1 MLRRGK
7 KERENER
14 ALRFAEA
21 GSQDS
26 HRVELLAPTGS
37 GSCQSQCNP
46 VRISPWFYHGV
57 LATSFP
63 PVAGRNLEGQAKK
76 GGMVGAVEAEAEQDQ
91 DQDQGE
97 DTEGCGVR
105 SRGRTQEEAARR
117 RRGAAAKPPV

>member
-1 MLRRGK
+1 MLRRR

-21 GSQDS
+21 RSQDS

-46 VRISPWFYHGV
+46 VRFSPWFYHGV
-57 LATSFP
+57 LPTSFP
-63 PVAGRNLEGQAKK
+63 PVARRNPEGQARK
-76 GGMVGAVEAEAEQDQ
+76 GGKVGAVEAEAVQDQDQ

-97 DTEGCGVR
+97 GWGEME
-105 SRGRTQEEAARR
+105 GRTQEVVASR
-117 RRGAAAKPPV
+117 RRGSAAKPPA